1 MPTRRALLVELASLA
16 ALPLAA
22 IGAASCGYRP
32 LRGVVAGS
40 PRLVVARA
48 DALVA
53 GGRGV
58 MLADEAAFGARA
70 ELAKYGALA
79 GGGAPGGERAVD
91 RLAVVVV
98 RVEER
103 SEGIELGEAGSARAR
118 GVRVRVSARGVVTA
132 GGGGEPAWETPD
144 LDATEVIATE
154 GSSAAHAGARDEAL
168 RALARAV
175 GARVARAVLGLP

>member
-79 GGGAPGGERAVD
+79 GGERAVD

-103 SEGIELGEAGSARAR
+103 SEGIELGEGGSARAR